1 VRPFLCSK
9 KNNLENSLC
18 FRAGGVVVYYELL
31 SSPYKYYAFAYVFPG
46 EPLPSTTHQVATT
59 MTPKDQPSRLLALP
73 AELRVKIWD
82 HVLTKP
88 KPLRPVNEP
97 GRAHESSAPKENLVD
112 VSLLLTNRLIHDE
125 ASERFYRNNKFR
137 YEILEYGLFKLRP
150 NPSHPLRADCLV
162 HLPDMRHISMHC
174 ELSNYHN
181 RLNITMKEYLA
192 VVVDKCL
199 SLRTFTLHLQPLPQE
214 GARLISLLKPP
225 KTQGTKTQGTY
236 NPGPTFAALLK
247 LPNLERLT
255 ILAPR
260 PRCDPQ
266 LTIPD
271 EDNGLGIA
279 PNIQWVRALEKRRGD
294 ELADITEVMYAR
306 AIAALRISP
315 LRYVTHWSH
324 QSHEELMTWT
334 SKPREERMLQRAREQ
349 TQKQTSEMEE
359 FMERL
364 GVRPEG
370 REGGVDDEQ
379 GS

>member
-1 VRPFLCSK
+1 
-9 KNNLENSLC
+9 
-18 FRAGGVVVYYELL
+18 
-31 SSPYKYYAFAYVFPG
+31 
-46 EPLPSTTHQVATT
+46 

-97 GRAHESSAPKENLVD
+97 GRAHEPSAPKENLVD

-125 ASERFYRNNKFR
+125 ASERFYRNDKFC

-174 ELSNYHN
+174 ELGKHHD
-181 RLNITMKEYLA
+181 RIMITMKEYLA

-199 SLRTFTLHLQPLPQE
+199 SLRTFIIHSQPLPQE

-225 KTQGTKTQGTY
+225 ENQGAY
-236 NPGPTFAALLK
+236 DPGPTFAALLK

-260 PRCDPQ
+260 PRC
-266 LTIPD
+266 
-271 EDNGLGIA
+271 A
-279 PNIQWVRALEKRRGD
+279 PPAYN
-294 ELADITEVMYAR
+294 
-306 AIAALRISP
+306 
-315 LRYVTHWSH
+315 
-324 QSHEELMTWT
+324 
-334 SKPREERMLQRAREQ
+334 PRP
-349 TQKQTSEMEE
+349 
-359 FMERL
+359 
-364 GVRPEG
+364 G
-370 REGGVDDEQ
+370 
-379 GS
+379 